1 MCDGGGG
8 GGGDGGG
15 GGGGDFGGGG
25 GDFGGGGGNGYH
37 DDGNHHSSGNGGG
50 SKMPWWVPLIFTS
63 CFSVIALIVGVV
75 KLASSISKQSWAE
88 ATGTV
93 IGINT
98 CSGGSNNG
106 STTYSATVEYE
117 VDGQIYQYTGKSC
130 SSFKPTVGNESTV
143 LYDPEEPSVGA
154 NGNFAGLWLVPIIA
168 IGVSIIVCGVGIIGT
183 IKKQKQT
190 NNSANPSGQSM
201 DTGNATSGRI
211 DLASSQPASTYGQ
224 TSSSTYPAAATGT
237 VTFASSLGGDTA
249 AAAPAPTSQP
259 VQSSYGYNTSTS
271 SSAPASST
279 QNNNSSGKPSIFDQ
293 MASGV

>member
-15 GGGGDFGGGG
+15 GGGGDFGG

-63 CFSVIALIVGVV
+63 CFSVIALIVGVIT
-75 KLASSISKQSWAE
+75 LASSISKQNWAE
-88 ATGTV
+88 VTGTV

-98 CSGGSNNG
+98 CANNGGSSNSGG
-106 STTYSATVEYE
+106 TTYSATVEYE
-117 VDGQIYQYTGKSC
+117 VDGQTYQYTGNSC

-168 IGVSIIVCGVGIIGT
+168 IGLSIIICGVGICT
-183 IKKQKQT
+183 VQKLRKT

-201 DTGNATSGRI
+201 DTGNATSGGMGM
-211 DLASSQPASTYGQ
+211 ASSQPAS
-224 TSSSTYPAAATGT
+224 STYPAATGT
-237 VTFASSLGGDTA
+237 STFASSPGGDT

-271 SSAPASST
+271 SSAPAST

-293 MASGV
+293 MSSGV